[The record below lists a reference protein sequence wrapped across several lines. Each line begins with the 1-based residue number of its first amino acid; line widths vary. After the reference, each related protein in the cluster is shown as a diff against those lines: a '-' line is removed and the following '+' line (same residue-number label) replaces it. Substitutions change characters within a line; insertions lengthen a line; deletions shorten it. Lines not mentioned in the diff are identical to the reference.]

1 MWIVLGICALV
12 FIIVLLLID
21 IGYKVTN
28 SMQAAE
34 KVEQLKEEARK
45 LDTENKLAIV
55 QKTTLTAD
63 CNKLKQEKEIL
74 DNYLA
79 EKRNQINEVNL
90 SAEQIQHKIRDSVT
104 QYVDSLEASYKTKE
118 REYDEKCAAL
128 ASGITE
134 MQSKYDEIKSEL
146 AQGAAAA
153 LREREKKEKINF
165 YKLYLS
171 SIDSLDVDELMQLRK
186 RFRNPSALSKLIWS
200 EYFLKQTNELCNRV
214 VGTTT
219 KCGIYKI
226 TNLNNS
232 QAYIGQSK
240 DIAARFKQHIKC
252 GLGIDAPATNKLYK
266 LMMED
271 GVWNFSFEVLEEC
284 PPEKLNEREAFWIDL
299 YQTNKVGL
307 NSTKGNTN

>member
-1 MWIVLGICALV
+1 MWIVLGICAIV

-21 IGYKVTN
+21 ISYKVAD
-28 SMQAAE
+28 SAQARE
-34 KVEQLKEEARK
+34 RVEQLKEEEKGLA
-45 LDTENKLAIV
+45 EANKLAILY
-55 QKTTLTAD
+55 KATITAD

-118 REYDEKCAAL
+118 REYDERCAAL
-128 ASGITE
+128 VSGITE

-165 YKLYLS
+165 YKLKLS
-171 SIDSLDVDELMQLRK
+171 DSDSIDIKELFELRK

-200 EYFLKQTNELCNRV
+200 EYFLKQTSELCNRIL
-214 VGTTT
+214 GTNT

-226 TNLNNS
+226 TNLVSN
-232 QAYIGQSK
+232 QAYIGQSV
-240 DIAARFKQHIKC
+240 DIASRFKQHIKC
-252 GLGIDAPATNKLYK
+252 GLGIDTPASNKLYK
-266 LMMED
+266 SMIED
-271 GVWNFSFEVLEEC
+271 GVWNFSFELLEEC
-284 PPEKLNEREAFWIDL
+284 PKDKLNERESFWIDL

-307 NSTKGNTN
+307 NRTKGNG